1 MRRVDL
7 DGPRAG
13 APCHRSL
20 GVRMDHLVSG
30 CDRLREFYLAVAPE
44 LAPYLLV
51 VRAAPADP
59 AMPDARLGPR
69 NWQLMLT
76 TAGIVAVVNS
86 IVVGVIAGL
95 LLTNLARA
103 SLAVKLSTG
112 AIVGAA
118 ALVMH
123 RIHHRSALDAYTAEE
138 IDQAAIVAP
147 VARPA
152 ERR

>member
-1 MRRVDL
+1 M
-7 DGPRAG
+7 
-13 APCHRSL
+13 
-20 GVRMDHLVSG
+20 
-30 CDRLREFYLAVAPE
+30 
-44 LAPYLLV
+44 
-51 VRAAPADP
+51 
-59 AMPDARLGPR
+59 RLGPR

-103 SLAVKLSTG
+103 SLAVTLSTG